1 MPRRFA
7 RQRWRAWIETAITT
21 ADPHSRAGSPVS
33 DGGRGLKLRG
43 LFAPVT
49 GAHGSPV
56 SDGGRGLKHG
66 RQFACVPLRGFA
78 RQRWR
83 AWIETRCISSSRF
96 ALRWF
101 ARQRWRA
108 WIQTEWRLV
117 PSGCCTG
124 FARQRWRAW
133 IETRRL
139 SSEKLPARG
148 FARQRWRA
156 WIETLMSILFS
167 SCRSG
172 SPVSDGGRG
181 LKHCKT
187 GNACPVPSVRPS
199 AMAGVD

>member
-83 AWIETRCISSSRF
+83 AWIET
-96 ALRWF
+96 
-101 ARQRWRA
+101 
-108 WIQTEWRLV
+108 EWRLV

-156 WIETLMSILFS
+156 WIETTCHLRENCGAGS
-167 SCRSG
+167 

-181 LKHCKT
+181 LKQT
-187 GNACPVPSVRPS
+187 PRATPRSPRPVRPS